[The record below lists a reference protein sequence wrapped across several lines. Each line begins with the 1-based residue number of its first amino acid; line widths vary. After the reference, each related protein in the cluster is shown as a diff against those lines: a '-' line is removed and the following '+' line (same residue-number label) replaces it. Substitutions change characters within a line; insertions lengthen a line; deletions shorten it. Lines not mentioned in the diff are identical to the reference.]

1 MSPSAKRTRKRMPSR
16 QLPKIFL
23 AGQEGT
29 QAGAQAGQ
37 EGTQAGAQAGQEA
50 GQAGQKA
57 GQAGQEAA
65 QQGQKTVKETGQAG
79 REAAQKASGDNSL
92 IGVEKA
98 KEIALA
104 DAGYE
109 ESQVIMEKARYDK
122 ADEDD
127 PAEYEIEFIA
137 DGMEYEYSI
146 DPVAGAIR
154 EKDKERD
161 DD

>member
-1 MSPSAKRTRKRMPSR
+1 MT
-16 QLPKIFL
+16 
-23 AGQEGT
+23 
-29 QAGAQAGQ
+29 
-37 EGTQAGAQAGQEA
+37 
-50 GQAGQKA
+50 
-57 GQAGQEAA
+57 
-65 QQGQKTVKETGQAG
+65 ETGQAG

-146 DPVAGAIR
+146 DPVTGAIR